1 MDLKENEQ
9 IEDLGLENL
18 KVIQDP
24 NGYCFGTDSV
34 LLSNFVKTMHTDKCL
49 ELCSGGGAVSF
60 LVWGKK
66 HPLTIDGVELQTRL
80 CDMANRSS
88 ALNGLED
95 KIKFINISLQEAPN
109 ILGNRVY
116 DVIFCN
122 PPYNLLGTINCD
134 DEERRIAR
142 QEVKMNL
149 EELILS
155 VSKLLKFGGKFYLIY
170 RADRL
175 AEVCSILNK
184 NCITPKVMQ
193 LVYSNP
199 TKNAELVLFECMSGA
214 KNGIQVL
221 QPITLYKQGNL
232 Q

>member
-1 MDLKENEQ
+1 MDLKDNER

-34 LLSNFVKTMHTDKCL
+34 LLSNFVKANHSDKCL
-49 ELCSGGGAVSF
+49 ELCAGGGAISF

-66 HPLTIDGVELQTRL
+66 RPKSIVGVEIQERL

-88 ALNGLED
+88 KLNGLENEVR
-95 KIKFINISLQEAPN
+95 FENISLQDAPKV
-109 ILGNRVY
+109 LGNRVF

-122 PPYNLLGTINCD
+122 PPYNLLGTINCE
-134 DEERRIAR
+134 DEERLVAR

-149 EELILS
+149 EELIVS
-155 VSKLLKFGGKFYLIY
+155 VNKLLKFGGKFFLIY

-175 AEVCSILNK
+175 AEVCTVLNK
-184 NCITPKVMQ
+184 YCITPKVMQ

-199 TKNAELVLFECMSGA
+199 IKNAELVLIECMSGA
-214 KNGIQVL
+214 KNGVQIL
-221 QPITLYKQGNL
+221 PPKELYK
-232 Q
+232 

>member
-1 MDLKENEQ
+1 MDLKQNER

-24 NGYCFGTDSV
+24 KGYCFGTDSV
-34 LLSNFVKTMHTDKCL
+34 LLSNFVKANHNDKCL
-49 ELCSGGGAVSF
+49 ELCAGGGAVSF
-60 LVWGKK
+60 LVWGKRK
-66 HPLTIDGVELQTRL
+66 PKSIVGVELQERL

-88 ALNGLED
+88 ELNGLKEEIIF
-95 KIKFINISLQEAPN
+95 KNISLQEAPKV
-109 ILGNRVY
+109 LGNRCF

-122 PPYNLLGTINCD
+122 PPYNLVGTINCE
-134 DEERRIAR
+134 DEERLIAR

-149 EELILS
+149 EELVLS
-155 VSKLLKFGGKFYLIY
+155 VSKLLKFGGKFFLIY

-175 AEVCSILNK
+175 AEVCSVLNK

-199 TKNAELVLFECMSGA
+199 NKNAELVLFECMSGA
-214 KNGIQVL
+214 KNGIQIL
-221 QPITLYKQGNL
+221 PPKKLYKQDN
-232 Q
+232 

>member
-1 MDLKENEQ
+1 MDLKQNER

-24 NGYCFGTDSV
+24 KGYCFGTDSV
-34 LLSNFVKTMHTDKCL
+34 LLSNFVKANHNDKCL
-49 ELCSGGGAVSF
+49 ELCAGGGAVSF
-60 LVWGKK
+60 LVWGKRK
-66 HPLTIDGVELQTRL
+66 PKSIIGVELQERL

-88 ALNGLED
+88 ELNGLKEEIIF
-95 KIKFINISLQEAPN
+95 KNISLQEAPKV
-109 ILGNRVY
+109 LGNRCF

-122 PPYNLLGTINCD
+122 PPYNLVGTINCE
-134 DEERRIAR
+134 DEERLIAR

-155 VSKLLKFGGKFYLIY
+155 VSKLLKFGGKFFLIY

-175 AEVCSILNK
+175 AEVCSVLNK

-199 TKNAELVLFECMSGA
+199 NKNAELVLFECMSGA
-214 KNGIQVL
+214 KNGIQIL
-221 QPITLYKQGNL
+221 PPKKLYKQDN
-232 Q
+232 

>member
-1 MDLKENEQ
+1 MDLKDNER
-9 IEDLGLENL
+9 IEDLGIENL

-34 LLSNFVKTMHTDKCL
+34 LLSNFVKANHSDKCL
-49 ELCSGGGAVSF
+49 ELCAGGGAVSF

-66 HPLTIDGVELQTRL
+66 KPKSIVGVELQPRL

-88 ALNGLED
+88 KLNGLENE
-95 KIKFINISLQEAPN
+95 IRFENISLQEAHKV
-109 ILGNRVY
+109 LGNRSF

-122 PPYNLLGTINCD
+122 PPYNLVGTINCD
-134 DEERRIAR
+134 DEERLIAR

-149 EELILS
+149 EELGES
-155 VSKLLKFGGKFYLIY
+155 VNRLLKFGGKFFLIY

-175 AEVCSILNK
+175 AEVCSVLNK

-199 TKNAELVLFECMSGA
+199 TKNAELVLLECISGA
-214 KNGIQVL
+214 KNGIQIL
-221 QPITLYKQGNL
+221 PPKELYK
-232 Q
+232 

>member
-1 MDLKENEQ
+1 MDLKQNER

-24 NGYCFGTDSV
+24 KGYCFGTDSV
-34 LLSNFVKTMHTDKCL
+34 LLSNFVKANHNDKCL
-49 ELCSGGGAVSF
+49 ELCAGGGAVSF
-60 LVWGKK
+60 LVWGKRK
-66 HPLTIDGVELQTRL
+66 PKSIVGVELQERL

-88 ALNGLED
+88 ELNGLKEEIIF
-95 KIKFINISLQEAPN
+95 KNISLQEAPKV
-109 ILGNRVY
+109 LGNRCF

-122 PPYNLLGTINCD
+122 PPYNLVGTINCE
-134 DEERRIAR
+134 DEERLIAR

-155 VSKLLKFGGKFYLIY
+155 VSKLLKFGGKFFLIY

-175 AEVCSILNK
+175 AEVCSVLNK

-199 TKNAELVLFECMSGA
+199 NKNAELVLFECMSGA
-214 KNGIQVL
+214 KNGIQIL
-221 QPITLYKQGNL
+221 PPKKLYKQDN
-232 Q
+232 